1 MAFDITSGGRLSMPE
16 NPILDGVRLDARLSV
31 LARLRLRGVAAPT
44 YERLGDGVVER
55 RRDTRRV
62 VRLNWGKA
70 LDGADRFLSECLV
83 ADRGAGGVRLRLLRK
98 VVLPARF
105 QFYDDAA
112 GEIYAAHLVWRRGQD
127 VGCRLSRLPTPGK
140 QAVLRRMKG
149 PYYAV

>member
-1 MAFDITSGGRLSMPE
+1 MPE

-70 LDGADRFLSECLV
+70 LDGAEPVGRTEELFDAF
-83 ADRGAGGVRLRLLRK
+83 
-98 VVLPARF
+98 
-105 QFYDDAA
+105 DD
-112 GEIYAAHLVWRRGQD
+112 V
-127 VGCRLSRLPTPGK
+127 
-140 QAVLRRMKG
+140 
-149 PYYAV
+149 